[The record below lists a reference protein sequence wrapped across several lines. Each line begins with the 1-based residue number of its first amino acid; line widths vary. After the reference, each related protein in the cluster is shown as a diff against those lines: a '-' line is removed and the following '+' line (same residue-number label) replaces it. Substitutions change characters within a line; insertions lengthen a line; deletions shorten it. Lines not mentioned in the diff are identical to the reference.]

1 MDPYLDIKPSASPT
15 FLSYN
20 GTRHSLGFWDDPS
33 TPTLLFILAF
43 ILSFIVVICC
53 CIKEKYC
60 PNICWVSSHP
70 TELANRTIRDNIPLT
85 PIRVQPTIEQ
95 LTTQVDM
102 LTSILLELAENESS
116 VNITNQLDQFK
127 FEKVMLEL
135 EVDDLSLALANS
147 FL

>member
-1 MDPYLDIKPSASPT
+1 MDPYLNIKPSASPR

-33 TPTLLFILAF
+33 TPTLLLILLFILLF
-43 ILSFIVVICC
+43 ILVICFR
-53 CIKEKYC
+53 IKEKYC

-102 LTSILLELAENESS
+102 LTSILLELAENELEKNNDEDI
-116 VNITNQLDQFK
+116 VNNNDETKTETSECI
-127 FEKVMLEL
+127 
-135 EVDDLSLALANS
+135 EV
-147 FL
+147 

>member
-20 GTRHSLGFWDDPS
+20 GTRHSLGFWDDPT
-33 TPTLLFILAF
+33 TPTLLVILAF
-43 ILSFIVVICC
+43 ILLFIVVICC

-70 TELANRTIRDNIPLT
+70 TELANRTIIRDNIPLT

-95 LTTQVDM
+95 LTTQAKK
-102 LTSILLELAENESS
+102 LKIILKKKIEKEIEKNNEKIKKEISKKL
-116 VNITNQLDQFK
+116 IFI
-127 FEKVMLEL
+127 
-135 EVDDLSLALANS
+135 EV
-147 FL
+147 

>member
-1 MDPYLDIKPSASPT
+1 MDPYLNIKPSASPT

-20 GTRHSLGFWDDPS
+20 GTRHSLGFWDDPN
-33 TPTLLFILAF
+33 TPTLLIILIFIL
-43 ILSFIVVICC
+43 LFIVVICC

-102 LTSILLELAENESS
+102 LTSILLELAENELEKNNYEDINNNETKTETSE
-116 VNITNQLDQFK
+116 TLDC
-127 FEKVMLEL
+127 V
-135 EVDDLSLALANS
+135 EV
-147 FL
+147 